1 MAKRICDVPY
11 ELRTWKNVIHS
22 NAHAEPQR
30 TRKVVDV
37 MALCVSKAS
46 IRKAFV
52 SGWFE
57 VADVERP
64 FTYEKG
70 FLTVQVKCHWYGLK
84 PAGGT
89 DWMHLQISNH
99 YQFVRRFSGEVI
111 DNIEEIAKPGS

>member
-1 MAKRICDVPY
+1 MAKRICDIPY
-11 ELRTWKNVIHS
+11 ELRTWDNVVRS
-22 NAHAEPQR
+22 NAHAKPQR

-37 MALCVSKAS
+37 MALCVSNGS
-46 IRKAFV
+46 IRDAFV

-57 VADVERP
+57 IADVERP

-89 DWMHLQISNH
+89 DWMHLKISNT
-99 YQFVRRFSGEVI
+99 YQFVRRFSGDVI
-111 DNIEEIAKPGS
+111 DNIEEMAHSDS